1 MGHWEDFWWEI
12 TESINS
18 KGLKKEF
25 DAQLKKMNHQEE
37 HRYKET
43 REKWRYAHDKV
54 IKTEKNESN
63 TRKLQKNI

>member
-1 MGHWEDFWWEI
+1 MNIIE
-12 TESINS
+12 
-18 KGLKKEF
+18 
-25 DAQLKKMNHQEE
+25 KMNHQDK

-54 IKTEKNESN
+54 IKTENNESN